1 MYFSYTISGK
11 IANTSI
17 NSIYGIIIT
26 IGTIVKRKL
35 FMSKSKADLILHP
48 IRARIITEVSGR
60 QLTAKVLAETMPEIP
75 RTTLYRHINALTKGG
90 ILVVVEEN
98 KVRGT
103 VERVYALNREST
115 DLSPEELSQMTR
127 EDYEQAFTLFVTSLL
142 EDFSRYLDSHEP
154 EKIDPVA
161 DGLKFGKVQL
171 HLTDSEFEALHT
183 EVYDAIEAVVGNEPS
198 ADRKPRIASV
208 SFLPK
213 SNT

>member
-1 MYFSYTISGK
+1 
-11 IANTSI
+11 
-17 NSIYGIIIT
+17 
-26 IGTIVKRKL
+26 
-35 FMSKSKADLILHP
+35 MSKSKADLILHP

-98 KVRGT
+98 QVRGT

-115 DLSPEELSQMTR
+115 DLSPEELSQM
-127 EDYEQAFTLFVTSLL
+127 
-142 EDFSRYLDSHEP
+142 
-154 EKIDPVA
+154 PVA

>member
-1 MYFSYTISGK
+1 
-11 IANTSI
+11 
-17 NSIYGIIIT
+17 
-26 IGTIVKRKL
+26 
-35 FMSKSKADLILHP
+35 
-48 IRARIITEVSGR
+48 
-60 QLTAKVLAETMPEIP
+60 
-75 RTTLYRHINALTKGG
+75 
-90 ILVVVEEN
+90 
-98 KVRGT
+98 
-103 VERVYALNREST
+103 
-115 DLSPEELSQMTR
+115 MTR